1 MLLWSR
7 YKVMKEHSV
16 HARHLTGDWSHHHTC
31 WTTIDNHARVTA
43 PPVAACRHAAGGS
56 GPILPRGGYV
66 IPHSS
71 RVRSKLLFPG
81 LGVAQLGPNTK
92 KRLPATATAAAAASA
107 ALITT
112 RARSEQL
119 NAASSIC
126 KHRLGDTAKT
136 RFPRR
141 DQSRV

>member
-1 MLLWSR
+1 
-7 YKVMKEHSV
+7 MKEHSV

-92 KRLPATATAAAAASA
+92 KRLPATATAAVAVLAAP
-107 ALITT
+107 ITT
-112 RARSEQL
+112 TARSEQL
-119 NAASSIC
+119 TLPAAAYVSTDWATQQKLVFQGATKAECNGAIQY
-126 KHRLGDTAKT
+126 L
-136 RFPRR
+136 
-141 DQSRV
+141 